1 MAGYVVVGTQGGDE
15 GKGKVVDLLGKHV
28 DMVVRYQGGNNA
40 GHTVVV
46 NGKKTVL
53 HLLPSGILNKDA
65 LCVIGPGVVLNPF
78 VLFEEVEAL
87 EKEGLQC
94 DHLRISD
101 RTQLLMPYHVRL
113 DELIE
118 ARGGKYK
125 VGTTKNGIGPCYSD
139 KYSRIGIRV
148 CDLQDWNVFEEKL
161 KSTLEIKNAEIE
173 KVYGGEPFDYDEM
186 VAQFKVIREKML
198 PMICDSVSLVNEALE
213 NDKVVLFEG
222 AQANMLDINYGT
234 YPFVT
239 SSSPTSAGVLE
250 GAGVP
255 PQSLTRI
262 IGVAKAYSTRVG
274 EGPYITEL
282 LGDEGEALRQKGFEF
297 GATTGRPRRCGWL
310 DLPVVKQAVRIN
322 GLTDIAMTKIDIL
335 TGYDKIPVC
344 VGYELDGKQIDY
356 VPASLEVYGRC
367 KPVWK
372 VFDGWT
378 EDISQIRNYEDLPEN
393 CRKYVEFVEE
403 YTKTSVSLVSVSP
416 EREGNIIRK
425 PLI

>member
-1 MAGYVVVGTQGGDE
+1 MAGYVVVGTQWGDE

-125 VGTTKNGIGPCYSD
+125 VGTTKNGIGPCYAD

>member
-1 MAGYVVVGTQGGDE
+1 MAGYVVVGTQWGDE

-262 IGVAKAYSTRVG
+262 IGVSKAYSTRVG

>member
-1 MAGYVVVGTQGGDE
+1 MAGYVVVGTQWGDE

-125 VGTTKNGIGPCYSD
+125 VGTTKNGIGPCYAD

-378 EDISQIRNYEDLPEN
+378 EDVSQIRNYEDLPEN

>member
-1 MAGYVVVGTQGGDE
+1 MAGYVVVGTQWGDE

-125 VGTTKNGIGPCYSD
+125 VGTTKNGIGPCYAD

-262 IGVAKAYSTRVG
+262 IGVSKAYSTRVG